1 MDRLQEINE
10 YINDMKIKKTLF
22 GGYDRE
28 DVYKKIGAIVEL
40 FQKFTEEQQEKEKEL
55 IEGYEKRLQASEM
68 LNTELNKKLGSL
80 AAEQKNVIQEK
91 EKMREVYKDYCAN
104 ILQQY
109 SDSLRTLSA
118 EFTQILDNVTN
129 LQKNIVDAD
138 MFEKIGAGIET
149 EQISEL
155 PEEAGCEEMSGYE
168 TLYNEI
174 LGKKVVEE
182 ANHVEER

>member
-1 MDRLQEINE
+1 MDRLQKINE
-10 YINDMKIKKTLF
+10 YVNDMRIKKTLF

-28 DVYKKIGAIVEL
+28 DVYKKIGDIVEM
-40 FQKFTEEQQEKEKEL
+40 FRKFTEEQQEKEKEL
-55 IEGYEKRLQASEM
+55 IEDYEKRLQVSDM
-68 LNTELNKKLGSL
+68 LNMQLNKKLGRL
-80 AAEQKNVIQEK
+80 AAEKKNLIQEK

-109 SDSLRTLSA
+109 SDSLRALSV

-129 LQKNIVDAD
+129 LQKNIVDED
-138 MFEKIGAGIET
+138 LFEKIGAGIET
-149 EQISEL
+149 EQILEL
-155 PEEAGCEEMSGYE
+155 SDEAGGEERSCCE

-182 ANHVEER
+182 AIPR

>member
-10 YINDMKIKKTLF
+10 YINDMKIKKTFF

-28 DVYKKIGAIVEL
+28 DVYKKISAIVEL
-40 FQKFTEEQQEKEKEL
+40 FQKYTEEQQAKEKEL
-55 IEGYEKRLQASEM
+55 IEGYEKRLQASDM

-80 AAEQKNVIQEK
+80 AAEQKNVIEEK

-118 EFTQILDNVTN
+118 EFTQILDDVTN
-129 LQKNIVDAD
+129 LQKDIRDVDV
-138 MFEKIGAGIET
+138 FEKIGAEIEA

-155 PEEAGCEEMSGYE
+155 ADDETSCCEALC
-168 TLYNEI
+168 NEI
-174 LGKKVVEE
+174 LGKKVSEE
-182 ANHVEER
+182 SGHNEEN

>member
-10 YINDMKIKKTLF
+10 YINDMKIKKTFF

-28 DVYKKIGAIVEL
+28 DVYKKISAIVEL
-40 FQKFTEEQQEKEKEL
+40 FQKYTEEQQAKEKEL
-55 IEGYEKRLQASEM
+55 IEGYEKRLQASDM

-80 AAEQKNVIQEK
+80 AAEKKNVIEEK

-118 EFTQILDNVTN
+118 EFAQILDNVTN
-129 LQKNIVDAD
+129 LQKDIRDVDV
-138 MFEKIGAGIET
+138 FEKIGAEIEA

-155 PEEAGCEEMSGYE
+155 ADDETSCCEALC
-168 TLYNEI
+168 NEI
-174 LGKKVVEE
+174 LGEKVSEE
-182 ANHVEER
+182 SDHNE

>member
-10 YINDMKIKKTLF
+10 YINDMKIKKSLF

-28 DVYKKIGAIVEL
+28 DVYKKIGVIVEM
-40 FQKFTEEQQEKEKEL
+40 FRKFIEEQQAKDKEL
-55 IEGYEKRLQASEM
+55 IEGYEKRLQASDM

-80 AAEQKNVIQEK
+80 AAEQKSVIQEN
-91 EKMREVYKDYCAN
+91 EKMREVYKDYCSN

-149 EQISEL
+149 EQIPEL
-155 PEEAGCEEMSGYE
+155 LEEASGEEAICCE
-168 TLYNEI
+168 TIYNDI
-174 LGKKVVEE
+174 LGKKIVEQE
-182 ANHVEER
+182 SHGEER